1 MIVITLHDIAEILV
15 WVCIIL
21 FFFFMWSDNSEK
33 KQGEKSEDKR
43 SDSNDQS

>member
-21 FFFFMWSDNSEK
+21 FFVLLSSSEK
-33 KQGEKSEDKR
+33 KQDEKSKDKR
-43 SDSNDQS
+43 NDIK

>member
-15 WVCIIL
+15 WICIIL
-21 FFFFMWSDNSEK
+21 FCFFVWLGSSEK

-43 SDSNDQS
+43 NDIK

>member
-1 MIVITLHDIAEILV
+1 MIVITLHDIAEILI
-15 WVCIIL
+15 WICIIL
-21 FFFFMWSDNSEK
+21 LFVWLGSSEK